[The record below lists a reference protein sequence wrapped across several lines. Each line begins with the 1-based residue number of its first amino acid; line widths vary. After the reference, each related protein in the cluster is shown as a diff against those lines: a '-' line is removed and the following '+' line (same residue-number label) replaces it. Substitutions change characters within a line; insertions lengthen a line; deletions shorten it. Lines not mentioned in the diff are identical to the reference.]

1 MKSFFSEVEHYVLHY
16 LHNLC
21 PDKEL
26 KKVTLFNI
34 ELSRKIIHQCLRL
47 GGSFFT
53 HMSVFGTVN
62 KEDGK
67 MTLHF
72 DERDII
78 PCIFHL
84 GRVKSGGSTSYHSG
98 DSPSDPGNRV
108 HQVAF
113 KHGTL

>member
-1 MKSFFSEVEHYVLHY
+1 MPQTGR
-16 LHNLC
+16 N
-21 PDKEL
+21 
-26 KKVTLFNI
+26 
-34 ELSRKIIHQCLRL
+34 
-47 GGSFFT
+47 FFT

-78 PCIFHL
+78 SCIFHL
-84 GRVKSGGSTSYHSG
+84 GKVKSGGATSYYSG
-98 DSPSDPGNRV
+98 DTPSDPGNRV

-113 KHGTL
+113 KHGNLHIVFFFKQGSPWC